1 MTGGTTGGTTPGHR
15 VGMGEGPDDQDRQDK
30 QGTQSGQDG
39 QDARWGRDETE
50 EERNDRK
57 WNDLLQ
63 ELRVMQ
69 TGAQLTAGFLLTL
82 PFQQTFSSLDAFA
95 TGLYLVLVGVAALT
109 TALVMGPV
117 AIHRRLSGEHV
128 KDRIVASAHR
138 LVYAVLCC
146 IGLLVTGMV
155 MLIFDVVVDRTW
167 AFVAAGAV
175 ALVLAG
181 LLLVYPRSLLPR

>member
-1 MTGGTTGGTTPGHR
+1 MSRDRST
-15 VGMGEGPDDQDRQDK
+15 EPD
-30 QGTQSGQDG
+30 S
-39 QDARWGRDETE
+39 GRDETE

-82 PFQQTFSSLDAFA
+82 PFQQSFSDLDRFS
-95 TGLYLVLVGVAALT
+95 TGLYLVLVLLAALT

-117 AIHRRLSGEHV
+117 AIHRRLSGAYV
-128 KDRIVASAHR
+128 KERLVASAHR
-138 LVYAVLCC
+138 LVYGVLTC
-146 IGLLVTGMV
+146 IALLVTGMV

-167 AFVAAGAV
+167 AVVAAAGV
-175 ALVLAG
+175 AAVLAG
-181 LLLVYPRSLLPR
+181 LLVVLPRSLLPR